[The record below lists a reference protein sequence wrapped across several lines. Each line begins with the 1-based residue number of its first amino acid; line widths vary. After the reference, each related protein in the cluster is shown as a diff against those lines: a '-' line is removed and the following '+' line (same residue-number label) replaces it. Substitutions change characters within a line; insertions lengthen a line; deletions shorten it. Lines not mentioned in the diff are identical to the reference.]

1 MYLFGL
7 IGKAGFRTGNRNSS
21 GGVNPMLNRKML
33 RMLVTGV
40 AVLMLAAG
48 SALASSFNFPYPA
61 KMGDALLE
69 SGLYNVS
76 WEQHSPAVIVTVA
89 KGKKVVTTAAGRME
103 SRPGKFA
110 HNMVVYTKHPD
121 GSQSI
126 SELRIKGTNSAIV
139 FDK

>member
-1 MYLFGL
+1 
-7 IGKAGFRTGNRNSS
+7 
-21 GGVNPMLNRKML
+21 MLNRKML

-40 AVLMLAAG
+40 AILMFAAG

-61 KMGDALLE
+61 KMGGALLE
-69 SGLYNVS
+69 KGSYDVT
-76 WEQHSPAVIVTVA
+76 WEHRSPEVTVTVA
-89 KGKKVVTTAAGRME
+89 KGKNVVTTAAGRME
-103 SRPGKFA
+103 TRPGKFA
-110 HNMVVYTKHPD
+110 YNMVVYNTNPD